1 MNPLSIECD
10 VHFTKHGRGRKEL
23 EAGTAPPAPTPAAP
37 VPDERGNVEAAA
49 YIAVAI
55 DNFGA
60 QESNAL
66 IYPGSAAGAKSS
78 YVEGIHFG
86 LPARRQCNRRPAL

>member
-1 MNPLSIECD
+1 M
-10 VHFTKHGRGRKEL
+10 KEL
-23 EAGTAPPAPTPAAP
+23 FLAISLAAAPACSAQTPPAPTPAAP